1 MQKFIKNIDHE
12 TVLHLAD
19 LVQVLPGQ
27 VVSKTLAQNKAVSI
41 TLFAFDKDEEISSHD
56 SQGDAM
62 VTVLEGKGKFTVGGK
77 EHILNAG
84 DTMVMPAQV
93 PHAIYGEEAFK
104 WMLVVVFPEEK

>member
-27 VVSKTLAQNKAVSI
+27 VVSI